1 MQSVLH
7 ALFLPT
13 PFKVPEQLTR
23 VPDVMPE
30 GVLKPSAF
38 YRECAIVTFQVSV
51 PEILALSNP
60 KASPSKKGKGKTE
73 EEVLEIPST
82 VAKSLGGSLG
92 SHMSRL

>member
-7 ALFLPT
+7 ALFLST
-13 PFKVPEQLTR
+13 PSKVPQQLTP

-38 YRECAIVTFQVSV
+38 YRERAVVTFQVSV
-51 PEILALSNP
+51 SEMLALSNP
-60 KASPSKKGKGKTE
+60 KVAPSKQGKG
-73 EEVLEIPST
+73 EEVLEIPSM

-92 SHMSRL
+92 SHMRRL